1 MRSEQEVRDMRLLFA
16 NRCGEYD
23 DDDLPGDAIG
33 AWDVLDWVM
42 GDGPDEL
49 VKDHLP
55 EEPTNDTNRQ

>member
-1 MRSEQEVRDMRLLFA
+1 MRLLFA

-55 EEPTNDTNRQ
+55 EEPTNDTDRQ